1 MGAASLILPILLPL
15 LIVPLVL
22 FPASRAMGLR
32 LAPWA
37 PLPGLMLALAAPAD
51 PHLDLPGVLLG
62 TTLGLDDTGRLFLLF
77 TALVW
82 LLAGWFAHG
91 WLRDD
96 AGKHR
101 FWAFFLTT
109 QAGNI
114 GVCLAMDAA
123 SFYLLFALMSFA
135 AYGLVVHNGTVEA
148 LRAGRVYLAM
158 AVLGET
164 LLVAGMLLAVGAAD
178 SHRLVDLATSPLA
191 GPAAAL
197 LIAGFGIKIGVPL
210 LHMWLPLAH
219 PVAPVPAS
227 AVLSGVMLKAGLL
240 GWLRFL
246 PLGTHALPETGAVL
260 MVAGLAAMF
269 LGVGAGL
276 AQRNPKVLLAYSSVS
291 QMGFMTLGVGAGLAA
306 PALWPLLLPAVGL
319 YALHHALAKSALFL
333 GAGLMRVRG
342 AHSSYLAMFALPAL
356 ALAGAPLSSG
366 MLAKIQLKIALAN
379 LAAPWPDLLAGLLP
393 LAALGTALLMVR
405 LLWLIRDQYAA
416 VEPPAGSAHIAS
428 RLDIPWLLLVL
439 ASVGLVWAMPA
450 HSLLPQ
456 ALSLGT
462 VLDAA
467 WPPLVAA
474 VLGFAALR
482 LRWRAP
488 KLPPGDMLVPLLRGL
503 ADLRRHATGALPQW
517 RIALPVGMRSTTM
530 NRSPLLESQL
540 LARGVAAALWLI
552 LLAAMIALLAV
563 G

>member
-1 MGAASLILPILLPL
+1 MGAASLLLPILLPL

-37 PLPGLMLALAAPAD
+37 PLPGLILALTAPAD
-51 PHLDLPGVLLG
+51 PHLDLPGLLLG
-62 TTLGLDDTGRLFLLF
+62 ATFGLDDTGRLFLMF

-82 LLAGWFAHG
+82 LLAGGFAHG

-101 FWAFFLTT
+101 FWAFFLAT

-114 GVCLAMDAA
+114 GVCLALDAA
-123 SFYLLFALMSFA
+123 SFYLMFALMSFA
-135 AYGLVVHNGTVEA
+135 AYGLVVHSGTVEA
-148 LRAGRVYLAM
+148 LWAGRVYLAM
-158 AVLGET
+158 AVLGEA

-178 SHRLVDLATSPLA
+178 SHRLVDLATAPLS
-191 GPAAAL
+191 GPAASL
-197 LIAGFGIKIGVPL
+197 LIAGFGIKVGVPL

-227 AVLSGVMLKAGLL
+227 TVLSGVMLKAGLL

-246 PLGTHALPETGAVL
+246 PLGAHALPEAGTVL

-269 LGVGAGL
+269 LGVSAGL
-276 AQRNPKVLLAYSSVS
+276 AQREPKVLLAYSSVS

-333 GAGLMRVRG
+333 GAGLIRVRG
-342 AHSSYLAMFALPAL
+342 AHSTDLAILALPAL

-416 VEPPAGSAHIAS
+416 TAPPAGSAAAS
-428 RLDIPWLLLVL
+428 RFDIPWLLLVL
-439 ASVGLVWAMPA
+439 ASAGLVWAMLPQP
-450 HSLLPQ
+450 PQ
-456 ALSLGT
+456 ALSPGT
-462 VLDAA
+462 LLDAA
-467 WPPLVAA
+467 WPPVVAVA
-474 VLGFAALR
+474 LGFAALR

-488 KLPPGDMLVPLLRGL
+488 KLPPGDVLVPLLRGL
-503 ADLRRHATGALPQW
+503 ADLRRHATGALPPW
-517 RIALPVGMRSTTM
+517 RISLPGGARSTAM
-530 NRSPLLESQL
+530 KRSSQLESQL
-540 LARGVAAALWLI
+540 LVRGVAGALWLI
-552 LLAAMIALLAV
+552 LLAAMIVLLV
-563 G
+563 GG